1 MKLQGLD
8 AWLHCLL
15 TDGLGPARW
24 LALMQRW
31 GEPEAVLAARQDDLA
46 EILGPALA
54 RALMDTDATQPGRQ
68 AVHDWLAARSARCCA
83 WTTVITPRAY

>member
-31 GEPEAVLAARQDDLA
+31 GEPEAVLAARQDVS
-46 EILGPALA
+46 I
-54 RALMDTDATQPGRQ
+54 
-68 AVHDWLAARSARCCA
+68 SARR
-83 WTTVITPRAY
+83 WRVP

>member
-54 RALMDTDATQPGRQ
+54 RALMDT
-68 AVHDWLAARSARCCA
+68 AASQSCTA
-83 WTTVITPRAY
+83 